1 MANEENLKPLNTI
14 CKEDAKKIQSKGG
27 KARSNAIK
35 KRKTMKEQ
43 MLTLLSLPLK
53 DGKTK
58 QSLEEMGID
67 TSQINNQMALIASTY
82 RQAMK
87 GNINAVNTIREII
100 GERVME
106 VNVNQNIDDKVKELN
121 KLLDDE

>member
-1 MANEENLKPLNTI
+1 MANEGNLKPLNTI

-58 QSLEEMGID
+58 QSLEQMGID
-67 TSQINNQMALIASTY
+67 TSQINNQMAVVASTY
-82 RQAMK
+82 MQALK
-87 GNINAVNTIREII
+87 GNMNAVNVIREII

>member
-121 KLLDDE
+121 KLLEDE